1 MRIVARA
8 LTGRRDLDQLQHG
21 HRALPGLAAA
31 GAAVGHDGG
40 GDLIADGEHGVE
52 GGHRLL
58 EDHGDP
64 RAAHAAHRLGVL
76 GEQVLALE
84 EHATG
89 GHPPGR
95 RHQPHDGQRGD
106 ALSAAALP
114 HEPEN
119 LTAPDGEA
127 HAVHGAEHALRR
139 REMGLEA
146 LHVEERRHVR
156 P

>member
-1 MRIVARA
+1 VAA
-8 LTGRRDLDQLQHG
+8 S
-21 HRALPGLAAA
+21 AAM
-31 GAAVGHDGG
+31 GHDGG

-52 GGHRLL
+52 GSHRLL

-64 RAAHAAHRLGVL
+64 CSAHATHRLGIL

-114 HEPEN
+114 HESED
-119 LTAPDGEA
+119 LTAIDGEA
-127 HAVHGAEHALRR
+127 HAVDGAEHALRR
-139 REMGLEA
+139 REMGLQA
-146 LHVEERRHVR
+146 LDGEKRRHVR